1 MNKRTK
7 LCLALLILITAAAI
21 GTREYQ
27 NRKIDNFNPNG
38 VYIDTLLQD
47 HGRLE
52 PITSDTA
59 TPETKRDYDSS
70 VKAQE
75 AVDSAWKEEGR
86 R

>member
-7 LCLALLILITAAAI
+7 LYLASLLLITAAAI
-21 GTREYQ
+21 GLREYNQ
-27 NRKIDNFNPNG
+27 VPDFNPNG

-47 HGRLE
+47 HSQLQ

-59 TPETKRDYDSS
+59 TPETKRYYDST
-70 VKAQE
+70 VQAQE